1 MDRPRALRLLCC
13 LGLLAAG
20 LTPAAVAAPAPKVNA
35 RKLVRM
41 AEDAWSR
48 TAQAAQGASRNS
60 ALWMSLDRM
69 HASLLDVDTTL
80 RQRDLAFFRAL
91 RSGSVAMAQLGV
103 VWSQSGIKDS
113 AIDREIRT
121 LSASYRQLRSRYGP
135 EWVRFRTGKPL
146 NEKERQRFE
155 RMRAEQARLAGRLE
169 PLRDKAAAAGDKAT
183 AGQLAV
189 LIAQAQSIAT
199 APLTLDELLEASV
212 LSDAIRGEWYGTRA
226 VHPTAQE
233 DWVQADDAVEELYTD
248 ESVGFVFTAELGSG
262 TVQGW
267 SFTEE
272 ETDLTEEIDR
282 EEVAQQPAEIQAG
295 DVLLFDDGQQAPEV
309 FEEGELV
316 DDEGGAVAF
325 EEMAPEGEEVAAVE
339 AVEPA
344 EPGEPEAV
352 PEDAGEAA
360 PQGDEEALPELLPL
374 EALDTVSPCAA
385 ESAEPNETCHE
396 GETATATPP
405 SPPPPGLHP

>member
-1 MDRPRALRLLCC
+1 MDRPRAVRILCC
-13 LGLLAAG
+13 LGLLVAG

-41 AEDAWSR
+41 AEDAWTR
-48 TAQAAQGASRNS
+48 TAQAAQGSSHNS

-69 HASLLDVDTTL
+69 HASLLDVDATL

-103 VWSQSGIKDS
+103 VWSQSGIKDP

-135 EWVRFRTGKPL
+135 EWVRFRTGQPL
-146 NEKERQRFE
+146 NDAERLRFE

-183 AGQLAV
+183 AGQLTL

-212 LSDAIRGEWYGTRA
+212 LSDTIRGEWYGTRA
-226 VHPTAQE
+226 VHPTAQA
-233 DWVQADDAVEELYTD
+233 DWVQADDTVEEIYTD

-262 TVQGW
+262 TVQSW

-272 ETDLTEEIDR
+272 ETDLSEEIAR
-282 EEVAQQPAEIQAG
+282 EDLTQQPVGIQAG
-295 DVLLFDDGQQAPEV
+295 DVLVFDGPEAPGV
-309 FEEGELV
+309 FEEEEPAG
-316 DDEGGAVAF
+316 DEF
-325 EEMAPEGEEVAAVE
+325 EKEQGEEVTEVE
-339 AVEPA
+339 ALEPA

-352 PEDAGEAA
+352 LEDTDAEAA
-360 PQGDEEALPELLPL
+360 KSEDPDAVQEALPTE
-374 EALDTVSPCAA
+374 PCAA
-385 ESAEPNETCHE
+385 ENAEQSEACPETE
-396 GETATATPP
+396 PAVPTAPV
-405 SPPPPGLHP
+405 PPPPAIQIG

>member
-1 MDRPRALRLLCC
+1 MDRPKALRILCC

-20 LTPAAVAAPAPKVNA
+20 LTPAAVAAPVPKVNA

-48 TAQAAQGASRNS
+48 TAQAAQGASRNG

-103 VWSQSGIKDS
+103 VWSQSGIKEPG
-113 AIDREIRT
+113 IDQGIRT
-121 LSASYRQLRSRYGP
+121 LSAAYRQLRNRYGP
-135 EWVRFRTGKPL
+135 EWLRFRTGKPL
-146 NEKERQRFE
+146 DDQEKQRFE

-169 PLRDKAAAAGDKAT
+169 PLRDRSAAAGDKAT
-183 AGQLAV
+183 AGQLTL

-199 APLTLDELLEASV
+199 APLTLDELLDASV

-226 VHPTAQE
+226 IHPTAQA
-233 DWVQADDAVEELYTD
+233 DWVQADDTVEELYTD

-262 TVQGW
+262 NVQGW

-272 ETDLTEEIDR
+272 ETDLTEEIDHGTL
-282 EEVAQQPAEIQAG
+282 AQQPAGIQAG
-295 DVLLFDDGQQAPEV
+295 DVLVFDAPEAPEV
-309 FEEGELV
+309 FEE
-316 DDEGGAVAF
+316 
-325 EEMAPEGEEVAAVE
+325 EEQEVVLEGEEVAEVE
-339 AVEPA
+339 ALEPA
-344 EPGEPEAV
+344 EPEEPEAV
-352 PEDAGEAA
+352 LEDADAEA
-360 PQGDEEALPELLPL
+360 PKSDDPEAVQKAVPL
-374 EALDTVSPCAA
+374 EPCTA
-385 ESAEPNETCHE
+385 EHTEQSEACPE
-396 GETATATPP
+396 GETAPPSPP
-405 SPPPPGLHP
+405 SPPPPAAQIG